1 MVSETVHYIWK
12 SIFVH
17 MSLADTKSMTELWE
31 HKINLENTGLC
42 NGVCFYGFKDIIICI
57 SFNDQI

>member
-1 MVSETVHYIWK
+1 
-12 SIFVH
+12 